1 MFEKDFNSKAI
12 PPHRHTNKPA
22 IDALMNA
29 LLDAM
34 CNDDSASEDRKVTA
48 KIMREYSRIGAT
60 LSDIIDKYALDGVG
74 DPITFNDRKKV
85 LEHLEAVEAGL
96 KQLLT
101 ADGLQKE
108 TT

>member
-1 MFEKDFNSKAI
+1 
-12 PPHRHTNKPA
+12 
-22 IDALMNA
+22 MNA

-34 CNDDSASEDRKVTA
+34 CNDDRASEDRKVTA

-60 LSDIIDKYALDGVG
+60 LSAIVDKYAMNLGVG
-74 DPITFNDRKKV
+74 FITFNDRQRV
-85 LEHLEAVEAGL
+85 LEHLETVEAGL